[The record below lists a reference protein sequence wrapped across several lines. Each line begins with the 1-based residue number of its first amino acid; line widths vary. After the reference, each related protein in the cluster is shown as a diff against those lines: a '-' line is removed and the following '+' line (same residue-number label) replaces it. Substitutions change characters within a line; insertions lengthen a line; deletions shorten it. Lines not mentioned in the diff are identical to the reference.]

1 MLKNS
6 CLVEIRRDK
15 NTTEETKSEYTL
27 PEIVHEIE
35 LETKADS
42 PETVV
47 LLRNSQGQVIQEQAG
62 NLTGES

>member
-15 NTTEETKSEYTL
+15 NTNEETKSEYTL

>member
-1 MLKNS
+1 
-6 CLVEIRRDK
+6 LVEIRRDK

>member
-1 MLKNS
+1 
-6 CLVEIRRDK
+6 LVEIRRDK
-15 NTTEETKSEYTL
+15 NTNEETKSEYTL